1 MISHVSFRVSRV
13 SVSFFP
19 ILSSLSAPLSPPQGA
34 SVKRRPLG
42 IVLFHPRGARQFEE
56 GEVGRPEK
64 GRLAGAFINDR
75 RQLSTRRS
83 IFHREQ
89 TFARMRART
98 RDVHFA
104 STLSAPRI
112 APIVFLFLLFLGFF
126 FFLSPTSMHRCIISR
141 RRASR
146 SRGPLSVINR
156 AFPFSSIY
164 TDAPTAFNQ
173 TIDRP
178 ATLRPPLISALS
190 FSLSERYRS
199 NFNTKRTITAI

>member
-1 MISHVSFRVSRV
+1 MFRFTYPAFPYLFSR
-13 SVSFFP
+13 
-19 ILSSLSAPLSPPQGA
+19 SSLLFLPLSPPQGA
-34 SVKRRPLG
+34 SVKRRQLG

-64 GRLAGAFINDR
+64 GRLAGVFINDR

-104 STLSAPRI
+104 STLSALRI
-112 APIVFLFLLFLGFF
+112 APIVFFFLLFLGFF
-126 FFLSPTSMHRCIISR
+126 FLSPLHRCIINR
-141 RRASR
+141 GRARR

-178 ATLRPPLISALS
+178 ATRPPLISALS
-190 FSLSERYRS
+190 FSVSERYRS

>member
-1 MISHVSFRVSRV
+1 MKHDDFSCFVSRIPRFRI
-13 SVSFFP
+13 FFP
-19 ILSSLSAPLSPPQGA
+19 DPLFSFCSLSPPQGA

-126 FFLSPTSMHRCIISR
+126 FFFFRRRRCIDASSVADGR
-141 RRASR
+141 VDRAVR
-146 SRGPLSVINR
+146 
-156 AFPFSSIY
+156 
-164 TDAPTAFNQ
+164 
-173 TIDRP
+173 
-178 ATLRPPLISALS
+178 
-190 FSLSERYRS
+190 
-199 NFNTKRTITAI
+199 